1 MNKRTLAVVCYP
13 SLGGSGIIATD
24 LALGLSA
31 RGHTVHMITTTPLAR
46 RLQQSE
52 RLRLHVSEAPSYPVF
67 DGAPPQMLGL
77 ASAIARICDAYAV
90 ELLHVHYAVPHAA
103 SAYLARQLLGKRGPA
118 LVTTLHG
125 SDVTRVGVEP
135 AYQEI
140 TRFCV
145 ESSDAITTPSVYLRE
160 RAYELLGISLAR
172 RIEVIENA
180 VDTERFVPA
189 STRAPRHFDAL
200 FSAAVSG
207 ERFKTLI
214 HVSNFRAIKRTTDL
228 IELLGQLNRS
238 MPVRLLLVGDGPE
251 RAASEAR
258 AAALGLREHARFL
271 GAQTDF
277 LQHLQQADAFVLTS
291 ENESFGLAALEALSC
306 GVPVF
311 GYKVGGLASVVSEE
325 VGRLVPAFDRGAL
338 SRALLDVLRDDAL
351 RRRLGQAA
359 RQRALDR
366 FQLQPTL
373 DRYEQLFERLC
384 FARPVPRE

>member
-1 MNKRTLAVVCYP
+1 MNERTLAVVCYP
-13 SLGGSGIIATD
+13 TLGGSGIVATD

-31 RGHTVHMITTTPLAR
+31 RGHSVHVITTAPLAR
-46 RLQQSE
+46 ALPRSDRLQ
-52 RLRLHVSEAPSYPVF
+52 LHVAEAPNYPLF

-77 ASAIARICDAYAV
+77 AGAIARVCEGYGV

-103 SAYLARQLLGKRGPA
+103 SAFLARQLLGARGPA

-145 ESSDAITTPSVYLRE
+145 ETSDAITTPSVYLRE

-189 STRAPRHFDAL
+189 QAKSQRHFDAL
-200 FSAAVSG
+200 FPAATSG
-207 ERFKTLI
+207 EPIKTLF
-214 HVSNFRAIKRTTDL
+214 HVSNFRAVKRTGDL
-228 IELLGQLNRS
+228 IQLVAELNAS
-238 MPVRLLLVGDGPE
+238 IPVRLVLVGDGPE
-251 RAASEAR
+251 RAACEAR
-258 AAALGLREHARFL
+258 VAALGLRDRVLFL
-271 GAQTDF
+271 GPQTDF
-277 LQHLQQADAFVLTS
+277 TEHLQQADAFVLTS

-311 GYKVGGLASVVSEE
+311 GYRVGGLASVVSEDC
-325 VGRLVPAFDRGAL
+325 GRLLPPFDRGAL
-338 SRALLDVLRDDAL
+338 KRALVEVLRDDAL
-351 RRRLGQAA
+351 QRRLGRAA
-359 RQRALDR
+359 HKRAHDHFR
-366 FQLQPTL
+366 LQPTL

-384 FARPVPRE
+384 SSRPVPRE

>member
-1 MNKRTLAVVCYP
+1 VNERTLAVVCYP
-13 SLGGSGIIATD
+13 SLGGSGIVATD

-31 RGHTVHMITTTPLAR
+31 RGHTVHMITTAPLAR
-46 RLQQSE
+46 ALPRGD
-52 RLRLHVSEAPSYPVF
+52 RLRLHIAEAPSYPLF
-67 DGAPPQMLGL
+67 DDVPPQMLGL
-77 ASAIARICDAYAV
+77 AGAIARVCDAYGV

-103 SAYLARQLLGKRGPA
+103 SAYLARQLLGARGPA

-145 ESSDAITTPSVYLRE
+145 ETSDAITTPSVYLRE

-189 STRAPRHFDAL
+189 EERDPLHFSAL
-200 FSAAVSG
+200 FPAAASG
-207 ERFKTLI
+207 KTLI
-214 HVSNFRAIKRTTDL
+214 HVSNFRAVKRTGDL
-228 IELLGQLNRS
+228 IELVSLLNAS
-238 MPVRLLLVGDGPE
+238 VPVRLVLVGDGPE
-251 RAASEAR
+251 RAACEAR
-258 AAALGLREHARFL
+258 VAALGLRERVRFL

-277 LQHLQQADAFVLTS
+277 TAHLQQSDAFVLTS

-311 GYKVGGLASVVSEE
+311 GYRVGGLASVVTEDA
-325 VGRLVPAFDRGAL
+325 GRLVTPFDRGAL
-338 SRALLDVLRDDAL
+338 KRALAEVLGDDAL
-351 RRRLGQAA
+351 QRRLSQAA
-359 RQRALDR
+359 RARARDR
-366 FQLQPTL
+366 FPLQPTL

-384 FARPVPRE
+384 SSRPVPRE